1 MNGTVSSPG
10 PWTWASWVYDQS
22 WRVGLGTQ
30 LGMPLIER
38 LAGLDNVVSLKYGS
52 PNIMEDTVVALE
64 RFSDR
69 FAFIDNSLAYTAG
82 LSHMHGATDFIS
94 GPSTW
99 WPEFELQFF
108 RFLEEGEYPGRRPLA
123 RPDSA
128 LYGLVPRRVLVRSPL
143 LPRRR
148 HHKGVDGVYGPV
160 RRAPEAAV
168 PRHDRR

>member
-1 MNGTVSSPG
+1 MGARYTMIAPPFYDPIDQDGIYEWYRLLSGSLDLGIV
-10 PWTWASWVYDQS
+10 VYDQS

-82 LSHMHGATDFIS
+82 LSHMHGATGFIS
-94 GPSTW
+94 GPSTVVARVRA
-99 WPEFELQFF
+99 PVLPLPGG
-108 RFLEEGEYPGRRPLA
+108 RRISGRRPLA

-143 LPRRR
+143 LPT
-148 HHKGVDGVYGPV
+148 
-160 RRAPEAAV
+160 AP
-168 PRHDRR
+168 PS